1 MGRHGNKTEQ
11 ELSVSTIQVLCLT
24 LKKFFHKLLPTKKY
38 RAKLKGE
45 EKKNNHVPK
54 ITSNPHHPF
63 KKLMVRPL
71 LAVKRFSYEIEEQNK
86 FNCGLALVSLQTT
99 RQ

>member
-11 ELSVSTIQVLCLT
+11 GLSVSTIQVLCLT

-38 RAKLKGE
+38 QAKPEGE
-45 EKKNNHVPK
+45 EKNNHVPK
-54 ITSNPHHPF
+54 ITPNPHHPF

-71 LAVKRFSYEIEEQNK
+71 PAVKRLSYEIEEQNK
-86 FNCGLALVSLQTT
+86 FNCGLALVGLQKT